1 MRIGTM
7 VILLAV
13 LGFCVFG
20 FVATFEPMDAT
31 KQLVMRALYGVVGLV
46 CLITMVWA
54 ARPQKP
60 EPPQK

>member
-20 FVATFEPMDAT
+20 FMATFEPMDAT
-31 KQLVMRALYGVVGLV
+31 KQLIMRALYGSVGLV
-46 CLITMVWA
+46 CLLTIVWA
-54 ARPQKP
+54 VRPQKP
-60 EPPQK
+60 EKKQ